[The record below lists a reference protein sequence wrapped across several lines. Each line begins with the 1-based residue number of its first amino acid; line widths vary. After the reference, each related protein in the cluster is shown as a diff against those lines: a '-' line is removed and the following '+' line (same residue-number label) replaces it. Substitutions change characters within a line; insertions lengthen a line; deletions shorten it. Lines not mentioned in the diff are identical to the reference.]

1 MVLDLASLPRWA
13 VAGIAHLIFL
23 DGSPRACLVDIPAA
37 WVKGMPVW
45 PRMTAEGQS
54 RK

>member
-23 DGSPRACLVDIPAA
+23 DGSPRACLVELSTTCHPSLAA
-37 WVKGMPVW
+37 RSAQM
-45 PRMTAEGQS
+45 RS
-54 RK
+54 